1 MRAAARRR
9 TVGLA
14 PAAFLGLGLAAILLL
29 TRAAHAQDS
38 GQSSSATDKSDYSL
52 FDPTP
57 DDDLRPFTTD
67 RPTKSNVPF
76 TVDAGHF
83 QYETDLFEYTHSY
96 VDGVASRLYTVADPV
111 LKLGLTNQIDLELR
125 FDGYD
130 WLDTDGRNAAA
141 AVQPEQG
148 PADVTLR
155 LKVNLFGNAGGPAM
169 ALIPYVTLPTTA
181 GPLLDSPHTEGGVI
195 APISLPLP
203 WSFTLLVMPE
213 VDVLTNA
220 ANAGHHFNFTQLI
233 NLSHPLGS
241 AVTVYG
247 ELYSAL
253 GTDPQTPP
261 VYTVDA
267 ALAYTI
273 TKSLQL
279 DVGVNVG
286 LNRNASNLQL
296 YSGLSQRF

>member
-1 MRAAARRR
+1 MAAQ
-9 TVGLA
+9 
-14 PAAFLGLGLAAILLL
+14 
-29 TRAAHAQDS
+29 AQ
-38 GQSSSATDKSDYSL
+38 SSATSSSTTDSSDYSL

-57 DDDLRPFTTD
+57 DSALRAFNTD

-83 QYETDLFEYTHSY
+83 QYETDLFDYTHSTI
-96 VDGVASRLYTVADPV
+96 DGVVTSLYTIADPV
-111 LKLGLTNQIDLELR
+111 LKLGLTDQIDFELH
-125 FDGYD
+125 FDGYN
-130 WLDTDGRNAAA
+130 WLATNGHA

-148 PADVTLR
+148 SADLTLR
-155 LKVNLFGNAGGPAM
+155 LKVNLFGNAGGAAM
-169 ALIPYVTLPTTA
+169 ALIPYVTLPTTS
-181 GPLLDSPHTEGGVI
+181 GPLLDSPHSQGGLI

-203 WSFTLLVMPE
+203 WSFTLLVEPE

-241 AVTVYG
+241 ALTVYS

-253 GTDPQTPP
+253 GTDAGTPP
-261 VYTVDA
+261 VYTFDA
-267 ALAYTI
+267 ALEYAL
-273 TKSLQL
+273 TKTLQL
-279 DVGVNVG
+279 DIGVNVG